1 MRWWNGR
8 GSQFAI
14 PTLVGRQ
21 TVSRGTLHI
30 AFFVIL
36 TLIGTDHSL
45 SAQVKVRPA
54 ARADQYQVPA
64 GTVVSLRL
72 RTPIDSSSSQVND
85 QIDAVLTESIT
96 REGVELV
103 PDGSL
108 VHGTILEVEPASRET
123 PLGRISFAFAVVQHG
138 GSGSRA
144 PFRTKPIT
152 IEAERPAPPAS
163 KRGKSK
169 NQPIDVS
176 WSAGHLVSA
185 TLAEPLL
192 VAIPKS
198 R

>member
-1 MRWWNGR
+1 MQWWKGR
-8 GSQFAI
+8 GSPFAMAT
-14 PTLVGRQ
+14 PVGRQ
-21 TVSRGTLHI
+21 PVSHGTLHI
-30 AFFVIL
+30 ASFVIL
-36 TLIGTDHSL
+36 TLTVTDHSL
-45 SAQVKVRPA
+45 SAQAKARAA
-54 ARADQYQVPA
+54 ARAGQYQVPA

-96 REGVELV
+96 QEGVELV
-103 PDGSL
+103 PNGSL

-123 PLGRISFAFAVVQHG
+123 PLGRISFAFAIVQHV

-144 PFRTKPIT
+144 PFRTRPIT
-152 IEAERPAPPAS
+152 IEAERPASPAS